1 MSEIGD
7 RERARLETL
16 FGLDEVTQFDVRPTV
31 GAKRSG
37 LPGWAFAL
45 GVVAAAV
52 LLFSLLDIRRT
63 RLAEPAVRMPV
74 ASSRQGAAEMPP
86 LNIPPPPAAPL
97 APGVFPPPVVAS
109 GSTVATGAPAY
120 RQPLPQRGG
129 MQDPMEGRL
138 IVPNAP
144 SPPAWNPPSQSYPP
158 PPTNIAERALPS
170 EDHAGVAARA
180 AGPILVIDVDA
191 SDTAAEADPVPVGSH
206 ARTSATAA
214 PPLPTGPGASSAQS
228 ANSARTG
235 NITNRAATI
244 PQGTLIPAVLET
256 AFDSTNPGFARAVVS
271 RNIKGFDG
279 SRILIP
285 RGSRLV
291 GEYKSETS
299 SGQRRALINWAQ
311 LIRPDGVVVQLDSPA
326 ADPLGRGGIPAR
338 VSSNGFGRF
347 IGTLLQSTLDIGRT
361 IVAQRVGG
369 TVLLAYPGAIAG
381 FSQAT
386 PPQLSRDQPRLRV
399 DPGTSISVFVARDLV
414 FSSPEKK

>member
-1 MSEIGD
+1 
-7 RERARLETL
+7 
-16 FGLDEVTQFDVRPTV
+16 
-31 GAKRSG
+31 
-37 LPGWAFAL
+37 
-45 GVVAAAV
+45 
-52 LLFSLLDIRRT
+52 
-63 RLAEPAVRMPV
+63 
-74 ASSRQGAAEMPP
+74 
-86 LNIPPPPAAPL
+86 
-97 APGVFPPPVVAS
+97 
-109 GSTVATGAPAY
+109 
-120 RQPLPQRGG
+120 

-369 TVLLAYPGAIAG
+369 TVFLAYPRAIAS

-386 PPQLSRDQPRLRV
+386 TPQLSRDQPRLRV